1 MFMSICSIIFNV
13 LAEICFMFGIFF
25 LIMIVII
32 VVDAFLY
39 ARRRKKIEREIE
51 EYTSLQRLSE
61 YKKKEGE

>member
-1 MFMSICSIIFNV
+1 
-13 LAEICFMFGIFF
+13 MFGIFF